1 MNTHVEFVK
10 GNKTFQEE
18 DRKQEVRDILKIE
31 RNAVKSKEGESFKK
45 RQVVDFIPNTKRAK
59 MDKRSLAL
67 GQVSGDSKTV
77 SEEREEEMLKG
88 QS

>member
-31 RNAVKSKEGESFKK
+31 RNAVKSKEGKSFKK
-45 RQVVDFIPNTKRAK
+45 RQVLDFILNTKREK

>member
-31 RNAVKSKEGESFKK
+31 RNAVKSKEGKSFKK

>member
-31 RNAVKSKEGESFKK
+31 RNAVKSKEGKSFKK
-45 RQVVDFIPNTKRAK
+45 RQVLDFIPNTKREK

>member
-1 MNTHVEFVK
+1 M
-10 GNKTFQEE
+10 
-18 DRKQEVRDILKIE
+18 
-31 RNAVKSKEGESFKK
+31 
-45 RQVVDFIPNTKRAK
+45 VDFIPNTKRAK